1 AVRPVAEIS
10 ADCISLFCTPI
21 SNRADI
27 YIASG
32 SLGFSNRQRSQLSKS
47 TRHIR
52 SSLVTRP
59 KGRHL
64 KGASSRRMGSME
76 EMASGVEV
84 SLSGASFT
92 APDEGRRG
100 GEKLVPKL
108 RLKEDKASCRRGT
121 DVLTL
126 VPKRSRCAVSV
137 RDDDTDKWG
146 ADELD
151 EKDEYVLAL
160 RDPSLRIDVLEKLA
174 TFRRNRELCD
184 VVLFVKER
192 EIFAH
197 KVVLAA
203 VSPALFDMFLDE
215 TVENTTKGEGGAE
228 KAGGVTR
235 SQTSTPPGSAD
246 EEGQKQ
252 TPTVLAGKS
261 TRNPMAFF
269 EFEQTDYECFEAL
282 VNFAYTSTLE
292 ISSKKVAE
300 LYKTAYSLR
309 MIPVVKACANYLA
322 DNLCVT
328 NCIGIRK
335 QANFNGDTLLMEMVD
350 KFIMENA
357 EAIVNDSVEFSHL
370 PCVKTRIIVT
380 LDEMRSTGGESIAE
394 RALQYFADWQKK
406 NGSCEHPLEAL
417 VAKSHLL
424 YVEEDRHLADCAEM
438 DSRSSVGS
446 CEIIQDY
453 KRVKDSNAPLDQV
466 GTPTV
471 QHRITGAY
479 PVKITNGCKRTGNN
493 KYSSTESLDS
503 VSSTMSTSEET
514 VETKLLAVHQT
525 SDDFWIALVILC
537 RRLVALSIQLTDE
550 EAINKSKTNGN
561 GHSSSTVDPQ
571 KAQLLA
577 RLVSCTGTQR
587 RPLATMN
594 EARAGIGAVF
604 NAGKIIVCGGY
615 DRGDCLRSVEEYD
628 VGSGSW
634 SVLSPMINE
643 RGRFDTSVLAGKVY
657 AIAGSNGGN
666 DLKSCEV
673 YDRKTNKWA
682 KIKSLDKPRSH
693 NGCAALGELLYTVG
707 GTYDS
712 LPIKE
717 IERFNP
723 STGEWSCVAPMEI
736 ARYQAGVIAWKGL
749 LVATGGCDRWACT
762 DTVEAYDPKTDSWR
776 QLARLRT
783 PRRGCACAI
792 YRDQLMVIGGSDG
805 QQSLASVEILDNP
818 NGTWRPGPSLNTP
831 RANTKAVTTAGG
843 VVYVLGGFNGTH
855 FLNTIE
861 LMETELTGWRN
872 WQQSAV
878 VGSLPEEE
886 EEALSE
892 TVAVKENGHGDAS
905 K

>member
-1 AVRPVAEIS
+1 ILQPPAP
-10 ADCISLFCTPI
+10 
-21 SNRADI
+21 
-27 YIASG
+27 
-32 SLGFSNRQRSQLSKS
+32 LGRSNRQLSQFSESYPILESERRIETRQKLSE
-47 TRHIR
+47 
-52 SSLVTRP
+52 
-59 KGRHL
+59 G
-64 KGASSRRMGSME
+64 RMGSME
-76 EMASGVEV
+76 EMASGIEV
-84 SLSGASFT
+84 SMGGASF
-92 APDEGRRG
+92 APKEGRG
-100 GEKLVPKL
+100 GTGGLVPKL
-108 RLKEDKASCRRGT
+108 RLKEDKASVRKGT

-151 EKDEYVLAL
+151 EKDEYELAL
-160 RDPSLRIDVLEKLA
+160 RDPSLRIEVLEKLA

-215 TVENTTKGEGGAE
+215 TVENTTAKEGGGAPV
-228 KAGGVTR
+228 GGVAR
-235 SQTSTPPGSAD
+235 SQTSTPPGSTETAT
-246 EEGQKQ
+246 EGGEGQQQ

-269 EFEQTDYECFEAL
+269 EFESTDFECFEAL

-309 MIPVVKACANYLA
+309 MLSVVKACANYLA
-322 DNLCVT
+322 DNLCVA

-335 QANFNGDTLLMEMVD
+335 QANFNGDSMLMETVD

-357 EAIVNDSVEFSHL
+357 EAIVNESVEFSHL
-370 PCVKTRIIVT
+370 ACVKTRIIVT

-453 KRVKDSNAPLDQV
+453 KRVKDSNASLDQV

-493 KYSSTESLDS
+493 RYSSTESLDS
-503 VSSTMSTSEET
+503 ASSAMSTSEET

-550 EAINKSKTNGN
+550 EAINKGKTNGN
-561 GHSSSTVDPQ
+561 GHSSTGAGNGSIVDPQ

-594 EARAGIGAVF
+594 EARASIGAVF
-604 NAGKIIVCGGY
+604 VAGKIIVCGGY
-615 DRGDCLRSVEEYD
+615 DRGDCLKSVEEYD

-634 SVLSPMINE
+634 SMLSPMIDD
-643 RGRFDTSVLAGKVY
+643 RGRFDTTVLGGKVY

-666 DLKSCEV
+666 DLKSCEM
-673 YDRKTNKWA
+673 YDRKQNKWS
-682 KIKSLDKPRSH
+682 KMKSLDKPRSH
-693 NGCAALGELLYTVG
+693 NGCAALGDFLYSVG

-717 IERFNP
+717 IERYNP
-723 STGEWSCVAPMEI
+723 VANEWTCVAPMEI

-805 QQSLASVEILDNP
+805 QQSLASVEILDSP

-878 VGSLPEEE
+878 VDSVPEEE
-886 EEALSE
+886 EESLSE
-892 TVAVKENGHGDAS
+892 MTAAASLEENSHGDTS
-905 K
+905 N

>member
-1 AVRPVAEIS
+1 MA
-10 ADCISLFCTPI
+10 
-21 SNRADI
+21 
-27 YIASG
+27 
-32 SLGFSNRQRSQLSKS
+32 
-47 TRHIR
+47 
-52 SSLVTRP
+52 
-59 KGRHL
+59 
-64 KGASSRRMGSME
+64 SME

-84 SLSGASFT
+84 SLSGNSF
-92 APDEGRRG
+92 APPKG
-100 GEKLVPKL
+100 LVPKL
-108 RLKEDKASCRRGT
+108 RLPEDKASCKKGSN
-121 DVLTL
+121 VLTL

-146 ADELD
+146 ADD
-151 EKDEYVLAL
+151 MDDKDDYVLAL
-160 RDPSLRIDVLEKLA
+160 RDPSLRVDVLEKLA

-184 VVLFVKER
+184 VVLFVRER

-215 TVENTTKGEGGAE
+215 TVENTTTTNGGGAAAAAAAAA
-228 KAGGVTR
+228 AGGNGAAPGTVAR
-235 SQTSTPPGSAD
+235 SQTSTPPGSTDA
-246 EEGQKQ
+246 EEGQQQ
-252 TPTVLAGKS
+252 TPTVMAGKS

-309 MIPVVKACANYLA
+309 MMPVVKACANYLA
-322 DNLCVT
+322 DNLCIT

-335 QANFNGDTLLMEMVD
+335 QANFNGDLFLMDTVD
-350 KFIMENA
+350 KFIVENA

-380 LDEMRSTGGESIAE
+380 LDEMRATGGESIAE

-406 NGSCEHPLEAL
+406 NAHCEHPLEAL
-417 VAKSHLL
+417 IAKAHLL
-424 YVEEDRHLADCAEM
+424 YIEEDRHLADCAEM

-453 KRVKDSNAPLDQV
+453 KRIKDSNASLDQV

-479 PVKITNGCKRTGNN
+479 PVKMTNGCKRTGNN
-493 KYSSTESLDS
+493 RYSSTESLDS

-514 VETKLLAVHQT
+514 VETKLLAVHPT
-525 SDDFWIALVILC
+525 SENFWIALVILC

-550 EAINKSKTNGN
+550 EAINRGKTNGH
-561 GHSSSTVDPQ
+561 GASSGAGGASSGSSSSSVDPQ

-594 EARAGIGAVF
+594 EARCSIGAVF
-604 NAGKIIVCGGY
+604 IAGKIIVCGGY
-615 DRGDCLRSVEEYD
+615 DRGECMRSAEEYD

-634 SVLSPMINE
+634 SALAPMLDD
-643 RGRFDTSVLAGKVY
+643 RGRFDTTVLGGKIY
-657 AIAGSNGGN
+657 AIGGSNGGH
-666 DLKSCEV
+666 DLKSCEM
-673 YDRKTNKWA
+673 YDRKANKWH
-682 KIKSLDKPRSH
+682 KMKSLDKPRSH
-693 NGCAALGELLYTVG
+693 NGCAALGDFVYSVG

-717 IERFNP
+717 LEKYNP
-723 STGEWSCVAPMEI
+723 VTNEWTSAAPMEI

-749 LVATGGCDRWACT
+749 LVAAGGCDRWACT

-805 QQSLASVEILDNP
+805 QQSLASVEILDSP
-818 NGTWRPGPSLNTP
+818 NGTWRPGPSLTTP

-843 VVYVLGGFNGTH
+843 VVYVIGGFNGTH

-878 VGSLPEEE
+878 VDTLPEEE
-886 EEALSE
+886 EAELTE
-892 TVAVKENGHGDAS
+892 TTAAAAAASAADAADSAEEVENANGDHS
-905 K
+905 

>member
-1 AVRPVAEIS
+1 
-10 ADCISLFCTPI
+10 
-21 SNRADI
+21 
-27 YIASG
+27 
-32 SLGFSNRQRSQLSKS
+32 
-47 TRHIR
+47 
-52 SSLVTRP
+52 
-59 KGRHL
+59 
-64 KGASSRRMGSME
+64 ME

-84 SLSGASFT
+84 SLSGASF
-92 APDEGRRG
+92 AVKEGRG
-100 GEKLVPKL
+100 AGLVPKL
-108 RLKEDKASCRRGT
+108 RLKEDKASCRKGT

-203 VSPALFDMFLDE
+203 VSPALFDMFLQE
-215 TVENTTKGEGGAE
+215 TVENTTTNGGAG
-228 KAGGVTR
+228 AGGVASGAVTR
-235 SQTSTPPGSAD
+235 SQTSTPPGSTDA
-246 EEGQKQ
+246 EGEGQQ
-252 TPTVLAGKS
+252 PTPTVLAGKS

-269 EFEQTDYECFEAL
+269 EFEQTDHECFEAL

-322 DNLCVT
+322 DNLCIT

-335 QANFNGDTLLMEMVD
+335 QANFNGDTILMDTVD

-406 NGSCEHPLEAL
+406 NCNNEHPLEAL

-453 KRVKDSNAPLDQV
+453 KRVKDSNAPADQV

-479 PVKITNGCKRTGNN
+479 PVKISNGCKRTGNN
-493 KYSSTESLDS
+493 RYSSTESLDS

-561 GHSSSTVDPQ
+561 GHSNGAGGSSSTVDPQ

-594 EARAGIGAVF
+594 EARASIGAVF

-634 SVLSPMINE
+634 AALSPMIDD
-643 RGRFDTSVLAGKVY
+643 RGRFDTTVLGGKVY

-666 DLKSCEV
+666 DLKSCEM
-673 YDRKTNKWA
+673 YDRKVNKWA

-693 NGCAALGELLYTVG
+693 NGCAALGDFLYTVG

-717 IERFNP
+717 IERYNP
-723 STGEWSCVAPMEI
+723 VANEWTCVAPMEI

-749 LVATGGCDRWACT
+749 LIATGGCDRWACT

-805 QQSLASVEILDNP
+805 QQSLASVEILDSP

-878 VGSLPEEE
+878 VDSVPEEE
-886 EEALSE
+886 EGEVLSAAAE
-892 TVAVKENGHGDAS
+892 ENGHGDVS